1 MLNEERRRAILEI
14 LESEGRVLVPELAP
28 RLGASQFTI
37 RNDLNALHRQG
48 LVYRTHGGALPVRRG
63 TLSDPSFRSKENL
76 KRREKERIGRAA
88 VKLVQKD
95 QSIIL
100 DSGTTTMAIA
110 RALHPVDHLTVITA
124 TINIAAQLSGSLI
137 EVILTGGV
145 LRENSLSLVG
155 PAAEETLRRF
165 TADIAFLG
173 VDGFDARFGLT
184 SPNISEARIKQVMV
198 DIARRT
204 VLVCDSSK
212 FGRRFLAVVAPPTR
226 IHQVITDAKIPR
238 ADRKFMED
246 AGIEV
251 TVV

>member
-14 LESEGRVLVPELAP
+14 IESEGRALVTQLAP
-28 RLGASQFTI
+28 RLEASQFTI
-37 RNDLNALHRQG
+37 RNYLNALHREG
-48 LVYRTHGGALPVRRG
+48 LIHRTHGGALPVRPG
-63 TLSDPSFRSKENL
+63 ALSDPGFRSKDNL

-88 VKLVQKD
+88 AKLIKRD
-95 QSIIL
+95 QSIVL

-124 TINIAAQLSGSLI
+124 TINIAAQLSGSS
-137 EVILTGGV
+137 VDVVLTGGV

-155 PAAEETLRRF
+155 PVAEETLRRF

-212 FGRRFLAVVAPPTR
+212 FGRRFLSVVVPPAK
-226 IHQVITDAKIPR
+226 IHQVITDTKIPR
-238 ADRKFMED
+238 VDRKFMED

-251 TVV
+251 TIV